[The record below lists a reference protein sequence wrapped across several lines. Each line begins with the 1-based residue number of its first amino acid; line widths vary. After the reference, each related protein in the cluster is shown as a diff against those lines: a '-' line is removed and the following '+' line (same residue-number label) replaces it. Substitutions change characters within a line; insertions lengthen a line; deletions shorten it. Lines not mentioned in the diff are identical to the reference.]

1 MKIKIDGFELLIAMA
16 IVALGEFNGTQF
28 EYFPILPKPFCDN
41 LNFQSSYGCN
51 ADFLCIRVN
60 DLFRVEVWFAD
71 EREDTFWCSL
81 EEIKVSHPIL
91 YTAIVTHMAD
101 VMRNIEDEDC

>member
-1 MKIKIDGFELLIAMA
+1 MTS
-16 IVALGEFNGTQF
+16 VALGELNGGRVEGIPRF
-28 EYFPILPKPFCDN
+28 LKPFCDN
-41 LNFQSSYGCN
+41 LDFQSSCGCN

-60 DLFRVEVWFAD
+60 DLFKVDVWFAD
-71 EREDTFWCSL
+71 EEGDTFCYGL

-101 VMRNIEDEDC
+101 VMRNIEN

>member
-1 MKIKIDGFELLIAMA
+1 MKVKIDGFELLIAMA

-28 EYFPILPKPFCDN
+28 EYYPILPKPFCDN
-41 LNFQSSYGCN
+41 LDFQINYGCN

-60 DLFRVEVWFAD
+60 DLFKVDVWFAD
-71 EREDTFWCSL
+71 ENGNTFWCNL
-81 EEIKVSHPIL
+81 EEIKVCQPIL

-101 VMRNIEDEDC
+101 VMRNIEG

>member
-1 MKIKIDGFELLIAMA
+1 MKTKIDGFELLIAMA
-16 IVALGEFNGTQF
+16 IVAFGEFNGTQF

-41 LNFQSSYGCN
+41 LNFQGSCGCN

-60 DLFRVEVWFAD
+60 DLFKVDVWFAD
-71 EREDTFWCSL
+71 ENGETFWRNL
-81 EEIKVSHPIL
+81 EEIKVCHPIL

-101 VMRNIEDEDC
+101 VMRNIEG

>member
-16 IVALGEFNGTQF
+16 IVALGEFNGVQF

-41 LNFQSSYGCN
+41 LDFQSSCGCN

-60 DLFRVEVWFAD
+60 DLFKVDVWFAD
-71 EREDTFWCSL
+71 EKGDTFWYGL
-81 EEIKVSHPIL
+81 DEIKVSHPVL

-101 VMRNIEDEDC
+101 VMRNIED

>member
-28 EYFPILPKPFCDN
+28 EYFPILPKPFCEN
-41 LNFQSSYGCN
+41 LNFQSSCGCN
-51 ADFLCIRVN
+51 ADFLRLTVN
-60 DLFRVEVWFAD
+60 DLFGVECWFID
-71 EREDTFWCSL
+71 EDEDSFYYGL
-81 EEIKVSHPIL
+81 DEIKVSHPIL

-101 VMRNIEDEDC
+101 VMRNIEG

>member
-1 MKIKIDGFELLIAMA
+1 MRVKVDSFELLIAMA
-16 IVALGEFNGTQF
+16 IVAGKFNGVQF

-41 LNFQSSYGCN
+41 LDFQSSCGCN

-60 DLFRVEVWFAD
+60 NLFKVDVWFAD
-71 EREDTFWCSL
+71 EEGETFWYSL
-81 EEIKVSHPIL
+81 DKIKVSHPIL

-101 VMRNIEDEDC
+101 VMRNIEN